1 LLGSLSASTLARQTF
16 ARRLNIQRFN
26 HGHPRTE
33 TQTLQRL
40 AAALCLLLLV
50 PVARAQQSPPESPP
64 SPAPAPPPAP
74 APAAPGLGLD
84 LTDDSPKQDAPL
96 AKPRP
101 EAELPPLDEADLT
114 QDDLVKSIQRKV
126 FLKAHRFELAPF
138 FMVSVNDPYYSKFG
152 ISLRGTY
159 FLADTL
165 GLSVHGSWWQEV
177 PTDNVNIAKR
187 NFQSRIYFSVPQWS
201 ALGDVEWSPIYG
213 KATIFNSI
221 FHFDLYFLGGLGV
234 VWSETSPTP
243 LDSLQ
248 PNGPKRG
255 PSFAGEI
262 GVGMRFTVLDWLSV
276 NLALIDTS
284 YGDTPAGTSLGA
296 IQNLF
301 TINAGVSFFI
311 PFKSTGRE
319 SE

>member
-1 LLGSLSASTLARQTF
+1 LLRAVAVT
-16 ARRLNIQRFN
+16 
-26 HGHPRTE
+26 
-33 TQTLQRL
+33 
-40 AAALCLLLLV
+40 CLLLLG
-50 PVARAQQSPPESPP
+50 PAARAQQPT
-64 SPAPAPPPAP
+64 ATPPPPPTQAP
-74 APAAPGLGLD
+74 STPSLGLD
-84 LTDDSPKQDAPL
+84 LTEPAKSDAPV
-96 AKPRP
+96 AKPAP
-101 EAELPPLDEADLT
+101 ASEAQPLDEADLT

-138 FMVSVNDPYYSKFG
+138 IFVSVNDPYYSKWG

-165 GLSVHGSWWQEV
+165 GISLHASWYQLV
-177 PTDNVNIAKR
+177 PTDNVNIAKA
-187 NFQSRIYFSVPQWS
+187 NFQSRIYYSVPQWS
-201 ALGDVEWSPIYG
+201 ALGDLEWSPIYG
-213 KATIFNSI
+213 KASIFNSI
-221 FHFDLYFLGGLGV
+221 FHFDLYLLAGLGL
-234 VWSETSPTP
+234 VWTETSATP
-243 LDSLQ
+243 VDALQ

-255 PSFAGEI
+255 PSVAGEVGI
-262 GVGMRFTVLDWLSV
+262 GMRFIVLDWLSV

-284 YGDTPAGTSLGA
+284 YVDTPAGTTLGG

>member
-1 LLGSLSASTLARQTF
+1 MRLLGSAGAGRLRRQTF
-16 ARRLNIQRFN
+16 ARRFHTKRLE
-26 HGHPRTE
+26 HGHLRTE
-33 TQTLQRL
+33 TPTLRRL
-40 AAALCLLLLV
+40 VAVTCLLLLA
-50 PVARAQQSPPESPP
+50 PAARAQQSPP
-64 SPAPAPPPAP
+64 APPPTPAP
-74 APAAPGLGLD
+74 VPAAPGLGLD
-84 LTDDSPKQDAPL
+84 LTDVNQKTDSPL

-101 EAELPPLDEADLT
+101 VAEAQPLDEAELT

-126 FLKAHRFELAPF
+126 FLKAHRFELATSF
-138 FMVSVNDPYYSKFG
+138 FVSVNDPYYSKWG

-165 GLSVHGSWWQEV
+165 GVSVHAAWWQLV
-177 PTDNVNIAKR
+177 PTDNVNIAKA
-187 NFQSRIYFSVPQWS
+187 NFQSRIFFSVPQWS
-201 ALGDVEWSPIYG
+201 TLGDLEWSPIYG

-221 FHFDLYFLGGLGV
+221 FHFDLYLLAGLGV
-234 VWSETSPTP
+234 VWTDTSATP
-243 LDSLQ
+243 VDSLV

-255 PSFAGEI
+255 PSFAGEVGI
-262 GVGMRFTVLDWLSV
+262 GMRFIVLDWMSV
-276 NLALIDTS
+276 NLALINTS

-301 TINAGVSFFI
+301 TINAGVSFFF

>member
-1 LLGSLSASTLARQTF
+1 M
-16 ARRLNIQRFN
+16 
-26 HGHPRTE
+26 
-33 TQTLQRL
+33 
-40 AAALCLLLLV
+40 
-50 PVARAQQSPPESPP
+50 
-64 SPAPAPPPAP
+64 
-74 APAAPGLGLD
+74 GLD
-84 LTDDSPKQDAPL
+84 LTETPKPDAPV
-96 AKPRP
+96 AKPAP
-101 EAELPPLDEADLT
+101 GGEAQPLDEADLT

-138 FMVSVNDPYYSKFG
+138 IFVSVNDPYYSKWG

-165 GLSVHGSWWQEV
+165 GVSLHASWYQLV
-177 PTDNVNIAKR
+177 TTDNVNIAKA
-187 NFQSRIYFSVPQWS
+187 NFQSRIYYSVPQWS
-201 ALGDVEWSPIYG
+201 ALGDLEWSPIYG
-213 KATIFNSI
+213 KASIFNSI
-221 FHFDLYFLGGLGV
+221 FHFDLYLLAGLGL
-234 VWSETSPTP
+234 VWTETSATP
-243 LDSLQ
+243 VNSLQ

-255 PSFAGEI
+255 PSFAGEV
-262 GVGMRFTVLDWLSV
+262 GVGMRFIVLDWLSV

-284 YGDTPAGTSLGA
+284 YMDTPAGTTLGG

>member
-1 LLGSLSASTLARQTF
+1 MLRVVAVT
-16 ARRLNIQRFN
+16 
-26 HGHPRTE
+26 
-33 TQTLQRL
+33 
-40 AAALCLLLLV
+40 CLLLLSSA
-50 PVARAQQSPPESPP
+50 ARAQQTP
-64 SPAPAPPPAP
+64 PAPPPPTPQTPTP
-74 APAAPGLGLD
+74 AGLGLD
-84 LTDDSPKQDAPL
+84 LTETPKPDAPV
-96 AKPRP
+96 AKPAP
-101 EAELPPLDEADLT
+101 GGEAQPLDEADLT

-138 FMVSVNDPYYSKFG
+138 IFVSVNDPYYSKWG

-165 GLSVHGSWWQEV
+165 GVSLHASWYQLV
-177 PTDNVNIAKR
+177 TTDNVNIAKA
-187 NFQSRIYFSVPQWS
+187 NFQSRIYYSVPQWS
-201 ALGDVEWSPIYG
+201 ALGDLEWSPIYG
-213 KATIFNSI
+213 KASIFNSI
-221 FHFDLYFLGGLGV
+221 FHFDLYLLAGLGL
-234 VWSETSPTP
+234 VWTETSATP
-243 LDSLQ
+243 VNSLQ

-255 PSFAGEI
+255 PSFAGEV
-262 GVGMRFTVLDWLSV
+262 GVGMRFIVLDWLSV

-284 YGDTPAGTSLGA
+284 YMDTPAGTTLGG

>member
-1 LLGSLSASTLARQTF
+1 LLRVVAVT
-16 ARRLNIQRFN
+16 
-26 HGHPRTE
+26 
-33 TQTLQRL
+33 
-40 AAALCLLLLV
+40 CLLLLSSA
-50 PVARAQQSPPESPP
+50 ARAQQPPPASPPP
-64 SPAPAPPPAP
+64 SPQAPASQ
-74 APAAPGLGLD
+74 GLGLD
-84 LTDDSPKQDAPL
+84 LTEPTKPDAPV
-96 AKPRP
+96 AKPAP
-101 EAELPPLDEADLT
+101 ASEAQPLDEADLT

-138 FMVSVNDPYYSKFG
+138 IFVSVNDPYYSKWG

-165 GLSVHGSWWQEV
+165 GISLHASWYQLV
-177 PTDNVNIAKR
+177 TTDNVNIAKE
-187 NFQSRIYFSVPQWS
+187 NFQSRIYYSVPQWS
-201 ALGDVEWSPIYG
+201 ALGDLEWSPIYG

-221 FHFDLYFLGGLGV
+221 FHFDLYLLAGLGL
-234 VWSETSPTP
+234 VWTETSATP
-243 LDSLQ
+243 VDSLQ

-255 PSFAGEI
+255 PAFAGEV
-262 GVGMRFTVLDWLSV
+262 GVGMRFIVLDWLSV

-284 YGDTPAGTSLGA
+284 YVDTPAGTTLGG